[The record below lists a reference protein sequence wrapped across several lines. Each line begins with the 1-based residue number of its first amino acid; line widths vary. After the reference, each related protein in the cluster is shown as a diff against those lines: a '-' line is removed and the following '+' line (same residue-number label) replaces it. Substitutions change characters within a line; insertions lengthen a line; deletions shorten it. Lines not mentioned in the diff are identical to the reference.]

1 MKQKQLN
8 RIQNIMN
15 GITRA
20 RLDLS
25 GPAPVELAMDVIREN
40 FYSEEDLL
48 MTSERAAYLACMFLA
63 WKDAG
68 CPPLE

>member
-1 MKQKQLN
+1 MKQKQMN
-8 RIQNIMN
+8 RIANIMA
-15 GITRA
+15 GIARA
-20 RLDLS
+20 RRDLS
-25 GPAPVELAMDVIREN
+25 GERPVELAMNVIMEN
-40 FYSEEDLL
+40 FYSEEESL